1 MKYNNDVIIATA
13 LFLLLMFVMFVA
25 SNGNNFKSYGQ
36 LLDKSYVNE
45 NCGVSINYPSD
56 WKLEEK
62 IQNDATLPVNYIV
75 EFQPNNEEDSL
86 SIVGIELDDISHLPD
101 RSLEAIKTSEENN
114 ITMDGTGII
123 ETSETISI
131 AGYDAQKIVYTVL
144 GENNDRLK
152 KMEIDVLAFN
162 REYKITFDTSGSAL
176 YQRYISTVE
185 EMVRTFEI
193 NEPTFEEIAC

>member
-1 MKYNNDVIIATA
+1 MKSNNVVIAA
-13 LFLLLMFVMFVA
+13 VLFLVLMFVA
-25 SNGNNFKSYGQ
+25 SNGNNIKSYGQ
-36 LLDKSYVNE
+36 LVDKSYVNE

-75 EFQPNNEEDSL
+75 EFQPNNEEDSMT
-86 SIVGIELDDISHLPD
+86 IVGIELDDISHLPD
-101 RSLEAIKTSEENN
+101 RTLESIRTSEENN
-114 ITMDGTGII
+114 ITMGGTGIV

-152 KMEIDVLAFN
+152 KMEIDVLAYN
-162 REYKITFDTSGSAL
+162 REYKITFDTSGTSL
-176 YQRYISTVE
+176 YQKYISTVE
-185 EMVRTFEI
+185 EMISTFKI

>member
-1 MKYNNDVIIATA
+1 MIATVLL
-13 LFLLLMFVMFVA
+13 LFLMFVA
-25 SNGNNFKSYGQ
+25 SNGNNIKSYGQ

-62 IQNDATLPVNYIV
+62 MQNDATLPVNYIV
-75 EFQPNNEEDSL
+75 EFQPNNEEDSMT
-86 SIVGIELDDISHLPD
+86 IVGIELDDISHLPD
-101 RSLEAIKTSEENN
+101 RTLESIKTSEENN
-114 ITMDGTGII
+114 ITMGGIGII
-123 ETSETISI
+123 ETSETIPI

-152 KMEIDVLAFN
+152 KMEIDVLAYN
-162 REYKITFDTSGSAL
+162 REYKITFDTSGTSL
-176 YQRYISTVE
+176 YQKYISTVE
-185 EMVRTFEI
+185 EMIRTFKI

>member
-1 MKYNNDVIIATA
+1 MKFNNVIIATV
-13 LFLLLMFVMFVA
+13 LFLLLMFVA
-25 SNGNNFKSYGQ
+25 SNGNNIKSYGQ

-101 RSLEAIKTSEENN
+101 RSLESIKTSEENN
-114 ITMDGTGII
+114 ITMGGTGII

-131 AGYDAQKIVYTVL
+131 AGFDAQKIVYTVL

-162 REYKITFDTSGSAL
+162 REYKITFDTSDTSL
-176 YQRYISTVE
+176 YQKYISTVE
-185 EMVRTFEI
+185 EMIKTFKI

>member
-1 MKYNNDVIIATA
+1 MKFNNVIIATV
-13 LFLLLMFVMFVA
+13 LFLLLMFVA
-25 SNGNNFKSYGQ
+25 SNGNNIKSYGQ

-62 IQNDATLPVNYIV
+62 IKNDARLPVNYIV
-75 EFQPNNEEDSL
+75 EIQPNNEEDL
-86 SIVGIELDDISHLPD
+86 MTIVGIELDDISHLPD
-101 RSLEAIKTSEENN
+101 RTLESIKTNEENN
-114 ITMDGTGII
+114 ITMGGTGII

-152 KMEIDVLAFN
+152 KMEIDVLAYN
-162 REYKITFDTSGSAL
+162 REYKITFDAGGSSL
-176 YQRYISTVE
+176 YQKYISTVE
-185 EMVRTFEI
+185 EMIKTFKI

>member
-1 MKYNNDVIIATA
+1 MKSNNVIIATV
-13 LFLLLMFVMFVA
+13 LFLFLMFVA
-25 SNGNNFKSYGQ
+25 SNGNNIKSYGQ
-36 LLDKSYVNE
+36 LVDKSYVNE

-75 EFQPNNEEDSL
+75 EFQPNNEEDSMT
-86 SIVGIELDDISHLPD
+86 IVGIELDDISHLPD
-101 RSLEAIKTSEENN
+101 RTLESIKTSEENN
-114 ITMDGTGII
+114 ITMGGTGII

-152 KMEIDVLAFN
+152 KMEIDVLAYN
-162 REYKITFDTSGSAL
+162 REYKITFDTSGTSL
-176 YQRYISTVE
+176 YQKYISTVE
-185 EMVRTFEI
+185 EMIRTFKI

>member
-1 MKYNNDVIIATA
+1 MKSNSVVIATVA
-13 LFLLLMFVMFVA
+13 ILIVMFVA
-25 SNGNNFKSYGQ
+25 SNGNNIKLYGQ

-62 IQNDATLPVNYIV
+62 MQNDATLPVNYIV
-75 EFQPNNEEDSL
+75 EFQPNNQEDSMT
-86 SIVGIELDDISHLPD
+86 IVGIELHDISHLPD
-101 RSLEAIKTSEENN
+101 RTLKSIKTSEENN
-114 ITMDGTGII
+114 ITMGGTGII

-152 KMEIDVLAFN
+152 KMEIDVLAYN
-162 REYKITFDTSGSAL
+162 REYKITFDTSGTSL
-176 YQRYISTVE
+176 YQKYISTVE
-185 EMVRTFEI
+185 EMIRTFKI

>member
-1 MKYNNDVIIATA
+1 LKFNNVIITTV
-13 LFLLLMFVMFVA
+13 LFLLLMFVA
-25 SNGNNFKSYGQ
+25 SNGNNIKSYGQ

-62 IQNDATLPVNYIV
+62 IKNDPRLPVNYIV
-75 EFQPNNEEDSL
+75 EFQPNNEEDSM

-101 RSLEAIKTSEENN
+101 RTLESIKRNEENN
-114 ITMDGTGII
+114 ITMGGTGII

-152 KMEIDVLAFN
+152 KMEIDVLAYN
-162 REYKITFDTSGSAL
+162 REYKITFDAGGSSL
-176 YQRYISTVE
+176 YQKYISTVE
-185 EMVRTFEI
+185 EMIRTFKI

>member
-1 MKYNNDVIIATA
+1 MKSNNVVIATV
-13 LFLLLMFVMFVA
+13 LFLFLMFVA
-25 SNGNNFKSYGQ
+25 SNGNNIKSYGQ

-75 EFQPNNEEDSL
+75 EFQPNNEEDSMT
-86 SIVGIELDDISHLPD
+86 IVGIELDDISHLPD
-101 RSLEAIKTSEENN
+101 RTLESIKTSEENN
-114 ITMDGTGII
+114 ITMGGTGII

-131 AGYDAQKIVYTVL
+131 AGYDAHKIVYTVL

-152 KMEIDVLAFN
+152 KMEIDVLAYN
-162 REYKITFDTSGSAL
+162 REYKITFDTSGTSL
-176 YQRYISTVE
+176 YQKYISTVE
-185 EMVRTFEI
+185 EMISTFKI

>member
-1 MKYNNDVIIATA
+1 MKSNNVVIATV
-13 LFLLLMFVMFVA
+13 LFLFLMFVA
-25 SNGNNFKSYGQ
+25 SNGNNIKSYGQ
-36 LLDKSYVNE
+36 LVDKSYVNE

-56 WKLEEK
+56 WKLQEK

-75 EFQPNNEEDSL
+75 EFQPNNEEDSMT
-86 SIVGIELDDISHLPD
+86 IVGIELDDISHLPD
-101 RSLEAIKTSEENN
+101 RTLKSIKTSEENN
-114 ITMDGTGII
+114 ITMGGTGII

-152 KMEIDVLAFN
+152 KMEIDVLAYN
-162 REYKITFDTSGSAL
+162 REYKITFDTSGTSL
-176 YQRYISTVE
+176 YQKYISTVE
-185 EMVRTFEI
+185 EMIRTFKI

>member
-1 MKYNNDVIIATA
+1 LKSNNVIIATV
-13 LFLLLMFVMFVA
+13 LFLFLMFVA
-25 SNGNNFKSYGQ
+25 SNGNNIKSYGQ
-36 LLDKSYVNE
+36 LVDKSYVNE

-75 EFQPNNEEDSL
+75 EFQPNNEEDSMT
-86 SIVGIELDDISHLPD
+86 IVGIELDDISHLPD
-101 RSLEAIKTSEENN
+101 RTLKSIKTSEENN
-114 ITMDGTGII
+114 ITMGGTGII

-152 KMEIDVLAFN
+152 KMEIDVLAYN
-162 REYKITFDTSGSAL
+162 REYKITFDTSGTSL
-176 YQRYISTVE
+176 YQKYISTVE
-185 EMVRTFEI
+185 EMIRTFKI

>member
-1 MKYNNDVIIATA
+1 MKFNNVIIATV
-13 LFLLLMFVMFVA
+13 LFLLLMFVA
-25 SNGNNFKSYGQ
+25 SNGNNIKSYGQ

-45 NCGVSINYPSD
+45 NCGISINYPSD

-62 IQNDATLPVNYIV
+62 IKNDARLPVNYIV
-75 EFQPNNEEDSL
+75 EFQPNNEEDSMT
-86 SIVGIELDDISHLPD
+86 IVGIELDDISHLPD
-101 RSLEAIKTSEENN
+101 RTLESIKTNEENN
-114 ITMDGTGII
+114 ITMGGTGII

-152 KMEIDVLAFN
+152 KMEIDVLAYN
-162 REYKITFDTSGSAL
+162 REYKITFDTSGTSL
-176 YQRYISTVE
+176 YQKYISTVE
-185 EMVRTFEI
+185 EMIRTFKI

>member
-1 MKYNNDVIIATA
+1 LKSNNVVIAA
-13 LFLLLMFVMFVA
+13 VLFLVLMFVA
-25 SNGNNFKSYGQ
+25 SNGNNIKSYGQ
-36 LLDKSYVNE
+36 LVDKSYVNE

-75 EFQPNNEEDSL
+75 EFQPNNEEDSMT
-86 SIVGIELDDISHLPD
+86 IVGIELDDISHLPD
-101 RSLEAIKTSEENN
+101 RTLESIRTSEENN
-114 ITMDGTGII
+114 ITMGGTGIV

-152 KMEIDVLAFN
+152 KMEIDVLAYN
-162 REYKITFDTSGSAL
+162 REYKITFDTSGTSL
-176 YQRYISTVE
+176 YQKYISTVE
-185 EMVRTFEI
+185 EMISTFKI